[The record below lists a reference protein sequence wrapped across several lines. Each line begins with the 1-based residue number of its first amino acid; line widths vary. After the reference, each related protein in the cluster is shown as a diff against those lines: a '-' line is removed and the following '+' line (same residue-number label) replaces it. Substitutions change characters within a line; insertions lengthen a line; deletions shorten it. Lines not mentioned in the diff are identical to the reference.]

1 MNVSKVDIWKAEMFA
16 DGKPRWI
23 IDIYD
28 DSGEGEPI
36 KIVSKTKPVIESKIG
51 DKP

>member
-1 MNVSKVDIWKAEMFA
+1 MNISKVIVWKAEMFS

-28 DSGEGEPI
+28 ESNENEPI
-36 KIVSKTKPVIESKIG
+36 KIVSKIKPFVKSE
-51 DKP
+51 